1 MKKLALTILALG
13 MGLTAAQ
20 AGSSSYYYSSK
31 APAKDPIPLQP
42 ENCFY
47 AGESFLDVFGLYAD
61 PEAGA
66 ANDGAGYE
74 DSIGGGIGLGHFFTE
89 YLGAR
94 GRAYWWD
101 GGSAVHSVNA
111 DLILRA
117 PIQSL
122 CIAPYLYGGL
132 GGAFN
137 GTNQFTQHLGA
148 GLEMRL
154 TGRLGVFAD
163 YSHTFADETGDW
175 NLYSLG
181 LRILF

>member
-13 MGLTAAQ
+13 IGASAAQ

-47 AGESFLDVFGLYAD
+47 AGESFLDIIGMYANANGSGSGKEEYDSGYGGGFGL
-61 PEAGA
+61 
-66 ANDGAGYE
+66 GY
-74 DSIGGGIGLGHFFTE
+74 FFTE

-101 GGSAVHSVNA
+101 GDGAVTSINA
-111 DLILRA
+111 DVILRV

-122 CIAPYLYGGL
+122 CVAPYAYGGL

-137 GTNQFTQHLGA
+137 GDNQFTQHLGA
-148 GLEMRL
+148 GVELRL
-154 TGRLGVFAD
+154 TGRVGVFAD
-163 YSHTFADETGDW
+163 YSYNFADTSTDW
-175 NLYSLG
+175 NLYTVG
-181 LRILF
+181 MRILF

>member
-1 MKKLALTILALG
+1 MKKLAATILAFGIVLS
-13 MGLTAAQ
+13 AAH

-47 AGESFLDVFGLYAD
+47 AGESFLDIFGVYAD
-61 PEAGA
+61 PEGG
-66 ANDGAGYE
+66 DDQGYE
-74 DSIGGGIGLGHFFTE
+74 DSIGGGLGLGHFFTE

-101 GGSAVHSVNA
+101 GGSAVHSINA

-122 CIAPYLYGGL
+122 CIAPYIYGGV
-132 GGAFN
+132 GGAFDS
-137 GTNQFTQHLGA
+137 TNQFTQHVGG

-154 TGRLGVFAD
+154 TGRVGVFAD
-163 YSHTFADETGDW
+163 YSRTFADDTGDW

-181 LRILF
+181 MRILF

>member
-1 MKKLALTILALG
+1 MKKLTLSILALAL
-13 MGLTAAQ
+13 GLTAAQ

-47 AGESFLDVFGLYAD
+47 AGETFVDIFGIFAD
-61 PEAGA
+61 PDTR
-66 ANDGAGYE
+66 DGGQGGDLEDGY
-74 DSIGGGIGLGHFFTE
+74 GGGVGLGHFFTE

-101 GGSAVHSVNA
+101 AGSAIHSVNA

-122 CIAPYLYGGL
+122 CIAPYIYGGI
-132 GGAFN
+132 GGAFD
-137 GTNQFTQHLGA
+137 GDNQFTQHIGG
-148 GLEMRL
+148 GLEARL

-163 YSHTFADETGDW
+163 YSRVFADDSGDW
-175 NLYSLG
+175 DLYSLG
-181 LRILF
+181 VRILF

>member
-1 MKKLALTILALG
+1 MKKLALTILAFG
-13 MGLTAAQ
+13 IGLSAAQ

-31 APAKDPIPLQP
+31 APAKDPIPLQA

-47 AGESFLDVFGLYAD
+47 AGESFLDVFGVFAD
-61 PEAGA
+61 PDSGD
-66 ANDGAGYE
+66 NGTGYE
-74 DSIGGGIGLGHFFTE
+74 SSFGGGVGLGHFFTE

-101 GGSAVHSVNA
+101 GGSAVHSLNA

-132 GGAFN
+132 GGSFD
-137 GTNQFTQHLGA
+137 GVNQLTQHIGG

-163 YSHTFADETGDW
+163 YSHTFADDTEDW

-181 LRILF
+181 MRILF